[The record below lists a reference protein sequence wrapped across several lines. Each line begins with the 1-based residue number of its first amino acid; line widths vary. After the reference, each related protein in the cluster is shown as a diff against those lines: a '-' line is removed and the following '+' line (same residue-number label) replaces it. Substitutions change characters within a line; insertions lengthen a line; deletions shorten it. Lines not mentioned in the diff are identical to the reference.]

1 MAKVRDDEIEDL
13 SVQFIDPQMVPSIVK
28 SMKMDDRSIVQI
40 FFNRAFQV
48 QSLEQ
53 QVADV
58 ETDGKPEI
66 LYEFVDPFKR
76 ISERLDRYSGRIDAA
91 LQDLFRTLSE
101 AALPSL

>member
-1 MAKVRDDEIEDL
+1 MAKARDDEIEDL
-13 SVQFIDPQMVPSIVK
+13 SVQFIDPQMVPSILK

-40 FFNRAFQV
+40 FFNRAFQT

-58 ETDGKPEI
+58 ETNGKPEI
-66 LYEFVDPFKR
+66 PNDLLNPFKR

-91 LQDLFRTLSE
+91 LQDLFRTLGE
-101 AALPSL
+101 AVLPSL